1 MLIANGSAP
10 PISLKYRTTLA
21 KMMSFSAWLFNEIFY
36 TIYSFLQKLNMMN

>member
-10 PISLKYRTTLA
+10 PISLKHRTTLA

-36 TIYSFLQKLNMMN
+36 TIHLLLQKLNIMN